1 MAFILL
7 NKRKLMLTLV
17 HNNKKTGFNMSD
29 KSNLPAKK
37 KRKTPTQKRNK
48 KTHVDR
54 SVKVGMMEVTDH
66 QTGEI
71 KRVPRFEVK
80 SVDFNFNKIW
90 LGHLLDAMEVIGNK
104 KIQIMSW
111 LLENR
116 NEKDNHIYATH
127 RMIAEETKS
136 SLPTVTETLTI
147 MQEQNVL
154 VKHRNGV
161 YQLNPDL
168 VFMGENEDR
177 MDIMMSYKKT
187 KTYDESGNL
196 LENKRK
202 EEQQQLDL
210 GDNKND

>member
-7 NKRKLMLTLV
+7 IKFSLV
-17 HNNKKTGFNMSD
+17 LVCIYNKKKGFKMSD
-29 KSNLPAKK
+29 KSNLPEKK
-37 KRKTPTQKRNK
+37 IKKAPTKKRNK
-48 KTHVDR
+48 KTHVTR
-54 SVKVGMMEVTDH
+54 NVKVGMMDAVDPK
-66 QTGEI
+66 TGEI
-71 KRVPRFEVK
+71 IKVPRMEVR

-136 SLPTVTETLTI
+136 SLPTVTETLSL
-147 MQEQNVL
+147 MQSQNVL
-154 VKHRNGV
+154 VKLRNGV

-168 VFMGENEDR
+168 VFIGENEDR

-196 LENKRK
+196 IEDKR
-202 EEQQQLDL
+202 EEQQNLDL
-210 GDNKND
+210 GDNDND

>member
-1 MAFILL
+1 M
-7 NKRKLMLTLV
+7 
-17 HNNKKTGFNMSD
+17 
-29 KSNLPAKK
+29 SNLPEKK
-37 KRKTPTQKRNK
+37 KKSPTKNRNK
-48 KTHVDR
+48 KTHVTR
-54 SVKVGMMEVTDH
+54 KVKVGMMEVINPK
-66 QTGEI
+66 TGEI
-71 KRVPRFEVK
+71 DKVPRLEMR

-147 MQEQNVL
+147 MQDQNVL
-154 VKHRNGV
+154 MKHRNGV

-187 KTYDESGNL
+187 KTYNEKGNL
-196 LENKRK
+196 IEDKFK
-202 EEQQQLDL
+202 EEEQQNLDL
-210 GDNKND
+210 SDKNEG

>member
-1 MAFILL
+1 
-7 NKRKLMLTLV
+7 
-17 HNNKKTGFNMSD
+17 MSD
-29 KSNLPAKK
+29 KNNLPEKK
-37 KRKTPTQKRNK
+37 KTKSPTKKRNK
-48 KTHVDR
+48 KTHVTR
-54 SVKVGMMEVTDH
+54 SVKVGMMDAVDPK
-66 QTGEI
+66 TGEL
-71 KRVPRFEVK
+71 KRVPRFEVR

-136 SLPTVTETLTI
+136 SLPTVTETLTL

-154 VKHRNGV
+154 MKHRNGV

-187 KTYDESGNL
+187 KTYDEKGNL
-196 LENKRK
+196 IEDKRE
-202 EEQQQLDL
+202 EEQQQLPL
-210 GDNKND
+210 GDNNNENN

>member
-1 MAFILL
+1 
-7 NKRKLMLTLV
+7 
-17 HNNKKTGFNMSD
+17 MSD
-29 KSNLPAKK
+29 KSNLPEKK
-37 KRKTPTQKRNK
+37 KTKKTPTKKRNK
-48 KTHVDR
+48 KTHVTR
-54 SVKVGMMEVTDH
+54 SVKVGMMDAVDPK
-66 QTGEI
+66 TGEL
-71 KRVPRFEVK
+71 KRVPRFEVR

-136 SLPTVTETLTI
+136 SLPTVTETLSL

-154 VKHRNGV
+154 MKHRNGV

-177 MDIMMSYKKT
+177 MDIMMSYTKT
-187 KTYDESGNL
+187 KTYDEKGNL
-196 LENKRK
+196 IEDRRE
-202 EEQQQLDL
+202 EEQLQINLE
-210 GDNKND
+210 DNNNEK